1 MKLAFFDNYRLGVID
16 GERVFDAQQ
25 AVQEFGQQSPQA
37 LLEML
42 ITSWAEMAPR
52 LASAIAGQAGQ
63 PLTAVNWCPPV
74 PRPGQL
80 VCAAVNYIEENRPDR
95 GPFNAFLKATSS
107 LLGSGGT
114 VELPPAEAT
123 VFHFEPELALVIG
136 KRASRIKAEEAMDY
150 IFGYTHFMDVSARGL
165 PGGFFLGKSWHTG
178 GPLGPALVTADEIA
192 DPNQL
197 NVKLWV
203 NDNLRHDFSTSLM
216 ARHIPE
222 LLAEVT
228 NVMALEPGDV
238 VATGTHHEGLA
249 PIQDGETVRVQ
260 IQGLGPALSVKVHDP
275 LKRSW

>member
-1 MKLAFFDNYRLGVID
+1 M
-16 GERVFDAQQ
+16 
-25 AVQEFGQQSPQA
+25 
-37 LLEML
+37 
-42 ITSWAEMAPR
+42 
-52 LASAIAGQAGQ
+52 
-63 PLTAVNWCPPV
+63 
-74 PRPGQL
+74 
-80 VCAAVNYIEENRPDR
+80 NYIEENRPES

-107 LLGSGGT
+107 LLGSGTT

-136 KRASRIKAEEAMDY
+136 KRASRIKAEEAMEY

-203 NDNLRHDFSTSLM
+203 NDDQRHDFSTALM
-216 ARHIPE
+216 ARHVSPSYWPKS
-222 LLAEVT
+222 
-228 NVMALEPGDV
+228 PGSWPWNP
-238 VATGTHHEGLA
+238 AMSSPPA
-249 PIQDGETVRVQ
+249 PITKGWPPSRTVTQCVVQ
-260 IQGLGPALSVKVHDP
+260 IEGLGPALSVNVHDP